1 MLRLTTDGHKA
12 SRGFSATAELLCNSR
27 VINACCP
34 PNYLHRLFGFFT
46 ERSTVT
52 FCRATL
58 CRCAVSIHPS
68 VCPSVTFVHCI
79 EMSKQI
85 LKLFSPC
92 GSSTILVFPYQT
104 LWEYSDAYSPDEGVE
119 CRWDMKNSDY
129 RPISRLIS
137 ETIDDRVIFIV
148 ERQREL
154 VYGLYF
160 KDMILLMNILIVT
173 CRCAVN
179 Q

>member
-1 MLRLTTDGHKA
+1 MHVAHQTTFTD
-12 SRGFSATAELLCNSR
+12 FSD
-27 VINACCP
+27 
-34 PNYLHRLFGFFT
+34 FFT

-52 FCRATL
+52 FCRVTL